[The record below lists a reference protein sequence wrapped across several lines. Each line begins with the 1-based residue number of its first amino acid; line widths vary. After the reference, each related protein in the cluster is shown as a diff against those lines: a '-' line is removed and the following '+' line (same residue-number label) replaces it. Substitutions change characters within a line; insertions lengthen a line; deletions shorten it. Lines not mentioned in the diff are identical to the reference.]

1 MTISRASMQ
10 QQLKGNKM
18 KKKGKGPARPK
29 SIRESLK
36 DAYQSNLKEENF
48 LAPERFDPKSGIPV
62 KGSKVRKKRAYNRTI
77 KENPKAV
84 ARVNKRAQQNKN
96 VGGFLET
103 FSPAYSIAKGKGPIS
118 EMASKIPGLG
128 LAGMVGKLAK
138 KQRKKAGS
146 DAMKAEG
153 MAGAD
158 RMSGGGKVVK
168 SKRTRSID
176 GITTRGKTRGSQR

>member
-48 LAPERFDPKSGIPV
+48 LAPKRFDPKSGIPV
-62 KGSKVRKKRAYNRTI
+62 KDSKVRKKRAYNKTI

-84 ARVNKRAQQNKN
+84 ARVKKQAQQNKN

-118 EMASKIPGLG
+118 EIASKIPGLG
-128 LAGMVGKLAK
+128 VLGGVGKLAK
-138 KQRKKAGS
+138 QQRKKAGS
-146 DAMKAEG
+146 DKMKADA
-153 MAGAD
+153 MSGAD
-158 RMSGGGKVVK
+158 RMSGGGKVVR

-176 GITTRGKTRGSQR
+176 GIASRGKTRGNQR